1 MSSPV
6 KPPAGYE
13 LRVDASGGKARR
25 RLTLNGELDLASAPA
40 LRETIARLSSEGTTE
55 IVLDIGGLQ
64 FIDST
69 GLRCI
74 LAARSACERAGT
86 RMVVQPEPDRVA
98 PQVRRLLQVTGLLQ
112 RLPFEAAGTD

>member
-13 LRVDASGGKARR
+13 LRVDSSSGARR

-40 LRETIARLSSEGTTE
+40 LRETVARLCAEGTQE
-55 IVLDIGGLQ
+55 IVLDISGLQ

-74 LAARSACERAGT
+74 LAARAACERGGS
-86 RMVVQPEPDRVA
+86 RMVVEPEPDRIA
-98 PQVRRLLQVTGLLQ
+98 PQVRRLLQVTGLLE
-112 RLPFEAAGTD
+112 RLPFASGSAG

>member
-13 LRVDASGGKARR
+13 LRVDASGGSARR

-40 LRETIARLSSEGTTE
+40 LRETIARLCAEGTEE
-55 IVLDIGGLQ
+55 IVLDISGLQ

-74 LAARSACERAGT
+74 LAARSACDRGGS
-86 RMVVQPEPDRVA
+86 RMVVEPEPDKVA
-98 PQVRRLLQVTGLLQ
+98 PQVRRLLQVTGLLE
-112 RLPFEAAGTD
+112 RLPFSAGG